1 MRVIGCSLETAV
13 KKSIMSKKGSEF
25 IVEFFCA
32 ESVVG
37 GATAG
42 KTLSTETIN
51 IEADVNKTRQ

>member
-1 MRVIGCSLETAV
+1 METAV

>member
-1 MRVIGCSLETAV
+1 MLSGDRI
-13 KKSIMSKKGSEF
+13 ISKNGSSSYF
-25 IVEFFCA
+25 IIDFFGA